1 MVTEAV
7 SKYPLKHSQT
17 SIIFQSIELTAQKA
31 QVLLSGYAQATFA
44 GLVNRTFVFRSI

>member
-1 MVTEAV
+1 MVTEAI
-7 SKYPLKHSQT
+7 SKYPMKRSQT

-44 GLVNRTFVFRSI
+44 GCSQ